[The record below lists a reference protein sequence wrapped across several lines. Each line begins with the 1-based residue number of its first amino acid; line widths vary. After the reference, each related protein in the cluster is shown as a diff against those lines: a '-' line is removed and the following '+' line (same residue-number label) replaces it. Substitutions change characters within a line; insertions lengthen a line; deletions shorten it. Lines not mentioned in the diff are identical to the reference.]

1 MGISLKFILTRD
13 TLACMR
19 FICLLISDKI
29 RHVQGGGAG
38 DYMPVNLKYTCVSVC
53 VCVCVYYP
61 NVLILSFLWNWGPKV
76 VGLLDWETNVLK
88 FLIDVPLFFVKTAM
102 SICIPTS
109 NARQHSLYD
118 VPPTV
123 GVTDLFRPASQV
135 DAKWRLIITFIFLF
149 LMSRE
154 CEYLSIR

>member
-1 MGISLKFILTRD
+1 
-13 TLACMR
+13 
-19 FICLLISDKI
+19 
-29 RHVQGGGAG
+29 
-38 DYMPVNLKYTCVSVC
+38 
-53 VCVCVYYP
+53 
-61 NVLILSFLWNWGPKV
+61 
-76 VGLLDWETNVLK
+76 
-88 FLIDVPLFFVKTAM
+88 M

-109 NARQHSLYD
+109 NAHQHSLYD